1 VFGRRAKAGVL
12 VAALLVLAVEGVLL
26 VRYYDRYYGSDAAS
40 GTASGTPYSGA
51 PSFGVTMPQG
61 TMPEGTAPEQTTAA
75 GDVPRTKAA
84 PRRPCSSTAPPTR
97 TTAATTPT

>member
-26 VRYYDRYYGSDAAS
+26 VRYYDRYYGSAAS

-51 PSFGVTMPQG
+51 PSFGVTMLQG

-97 TTAATTPT
+97 TAAATTPT